1 MAAHTVL
8 IDLLAGIALLI
19 WATRM
24 VRTGVERAF
33 GDRLRGAIGRA
44 TASAPRA
51 FATGLGVATAMQ
63 SSSATALLT
72 VSFAERG
79 LIGLAAALALMLG
92 ADIGSTIAVQILSF
106 RPTFLVSL
114 LLIAGVPLFT
124 LASSAIW
131 RQVGRIVIGIA
142 LMILALGM
150 IVAATEP
157 LRESPTLVTVLAA
170 VQHDLGLAFVFGV
183 AIAWLAHS
191 SLAAVLLMIA
201 LAAGGVVPMPF
212 AIAYVLGANVGSAL
226 IPVGLAF
233 RSRGTARRLLVGN
246 MAFRVIGAAG
256 CLAALG
262 LLTLPLDLLGAD
274 PGRALANAHTGF
286 NLLLALVFLPLTGL
300 VAPLLE
306 RLLPEP
312 EPAETGIA
320 RVRHLDEEALAR
332 PSVALGCAT
341 REVMRLADTVEL
353 MLQESIRTFEPGN
366 ERRREEIARLDD
378 EVDRLQEEIKL
389 YLTKLTRTPLD
400 EEDSRRCFDLI
411 LFTTNLEHAGDII
424 DKGLLRLAA
433 RKARNGLAFSDE
445 GWAELTALHQRVVEQ
460 MRLSVGVFVTRDLE
474 MARALVAE
482 KDRFRDAERVATEN
496 HLDRL
501 RRGRVASI
509 ETSALHLD
517 VLRDLKRITAHLTSV
532 AHPIL
537 EAHGELRASRLV
549 TSAA

>member
-33 GDRLRGAIGRA
+33 GDRLRAAIGRA
-44 TASAPRA
+44 TASPMRA
-51 FATGLGVATAMQ
+51 WATGLGVATAMQ
-63 SSSATALLT
+63 SSSATALLA

-170 VQHDLGLAFVFGV
+170 VAGDLGLAFVFGV

-212 AIAYVLGANVGSAL
+212 ALAYVLGANVGSAL

-246 MAFRVIGAAG
+246 MAFRVIGAAS

-262 LLTLPLDLLGAD
+262 LLTLPLDLLGTD

-300 VAPLLE
+300 VAKLLE

-482 KDRFRDAERVATEN
+482 KDRFRDAERVATES
-496 HLDRL
+496 HLERL

-517 VLRDLKRITAHLTSV
+517 LLRDLKRITAHLTSV